1 MTTRDELRG
10 RILAIREKIHDAKSR
25 GKQDEA
31 DRLMLDLE
39 VEKDSLQ
46 LLNEEQADFD
56 EPVQTGDKVMDYLR
70 AKRRV

>member
-1 MTTRDELRG
+1 MSTRDELRAKIADL
-10 RILAIREKIHDAKSR
+10 REQILDAKSR
-25 GKQDEA
+25 GKQDED
-31 DRLMLDLE
+31 DRLQADLE

-56 EPVQTGDKVMDYLR
+56 EPEQTGDKVMDYLR

>member
-1 MTTRDELRG
+1 MTLRDELRAKIADL
-10 RILAIREKIHDAKSR
+10 REQILDAKSR

-31 DRLMLDLE
+31 DKLMLDLE